1 MESNTRFLIM
11 IRFTLFVVL
20 EKIISYEA
28 NGKKIRRKHSSKI
41 FKIINSNN
49 LLSDWV
55 GHADKKE
62 YRDLDEKIDFGA
74 FLANSPQLSVNLY
87 LGSRFYQALFYLF
100 NEDFRTI
107 EDEMIEVAGKIF
119 EDFNQDFTK
128 VKEFLCKYKGRK
140 IFSCVESPE

>member
-1 MESNTRFLIM
+1 M
-11 IRFTLFVVL
+11 IKFTLLIVL

-28 NGKKIRRKHSSKI
+28 HGKKIRRKHTSKI

-49 LLSDWV
+49 LLSAWA

-62 YRDLDEKIDFGA
+62 HRDLDEKIDFEA
-74 FLANSPQLSVNLY
+74 FLSSTPQLSVNLY

-107 EDEMIEVAGKIF
+107 DDEMIEIAEKIF
-119 EDFNQDFTK
+119 KDFDQDFEK
-128 VKEFLCKYKGRK
+128 VKDFLCKHKGKK
-140 IFSCVESPE
+140 IFSCTESPE